1 MDEPSAQ
8 LELDLR
14 TSVTDSIHGRR
25 PILHHLNADTSWFLQ
40 IPRPLA
46 ALRRGSRHYFNILI
60 DPWLSGSQSDVASW
74 FSQQWHA
81 VESSTRSIAE
91 VEELAREIEMLAEDS
106 QSEAAQPE
114 SIKRVSTKD
123 VRSYIDAVAISHE
136 FTDHCH
142 KDTLL
147 ELDRDVPVFAS
158 DKAASLIRSWK
169 YFRSVKETPR
179 FQGKGCDWRSASL
192 DPLPNWISISRLA
205 TERDAFYYHSAVFIV
220 FDNSTLD
227 GRAMREDAEAVI
239 YTPHGIYAPSLEAV
253 TEADPPI
260 KVLALLHGL
269 HDVAVSKQ
277 QLNLGAH
284 NGLEIQ
290 RLLNARYWI
299 STHDE
304 DKTAYG
310 LVKWFLYRRVLT
322 IGQALEEEKKRK
334 GAYAD
339 EVSQL
344 FDDTRHVE
352 LGNGESRVLAL

>member
-1 MDEPSAQ
+1 MDDSSAQ
-8 LELDLR
+8 LQLELR
-14 TSVTDSIHGRR
+14 ASVADSIQTRR

-40 IPRPLA
+40 IPRPTA
-46 ALRRGSRHYFNILI
+46 AVRRGSRHYFNVLI

-91 VEELAREIEMLAEDS
+91 VEELAREIEVLAETSATDRAS
-106 QSEAAQPE
+106 RNAVKNLAA
-114 SIKRVSTKD
+114 KD
-123 VRSYIDAVAISHE
+123 ERSFIDAVAISHE

-142 KDTLL
+142 KETLL
-147 ELDRDVPVFAS
+147 ELDEEVPIFAS
-158 DKAASLIRSWK
+158 DKAATLIRSWRH
-169 YFRSVKETPR
+169 FRTVKETPR
-179 FQGKGCDWRSASL
+179 FQGKGNDWRRASL

-205 TERDAFYYHSAVFIV
+205 TERDVLYYHSAIFIV
-220 FDNSTLD
+220 FESSTLD
-227 GRAMREDAEAVI
+227 GRAMGKDAEAVI
-239 YTPHGIYAPSLEAV
+239 YTPHGIHAPSLEAV
-253 TEADPPI
+253 TEADPAI

-277 QLNLGAH
+277 QLNLGAY

-304 DKTAYG
+304 DKKAG
-310 LVKWFLYRRVLT
+310 GFVKWFLYRKVLT
-322 IGQALEEEKKRK
+322 IEQALEQERERRGELAK
-334 GAYAD
+334 

-344 FDDTRHVE
+344 FDDTRHIE
-352 LGNGESRVLAL
+352 LGNGESRVLLA